1 MIIATRTNM
10 SETREETEFLKRK
23 MLSDHLG
30 EIEGKPFKFTKK
42 MNDCGY
48 GIDIILETI
57 SDVVEVRHGHWIPQW
72 AGARL
77 VKCSVCGYEYCDLIE
92 CTDYCGN
99 CGAKMDGER
108 SENATN

>member
-23 MLSDHLG
+23 MLSVYLG

-57 SDVVEVRHGHWIPQW
+57 TDVVAIVRCRECIHNRDNGGDCDRTIILNEYDSTEYRY
-72 AGARL
+72 AGL
-77 VKCSVCGYEYCDLIE
+77 EYCS
-92 CTDYCGN
+92 Y
-99 CGAKMDGER
+99 GER
-108 SENATN
+108 REE

>member
-1 MIIATRTNM
+1 MIIAKRTNM

-57 SDVVEVRHGHWIPQW
+57 SDVVAVVRCKDCKYSYVNKDGKLRCDTLFPALSW
-72 AGARL
+72 
-77 VKCSVCGYEYCDLIE
+77 VNSDDFCSY
-92 CTDYCGN
+92 
-99 CGAKMDGER
+99 GER
-108 SENATN
+108 REE